1 MGFGRCLAAVLILLT
16 AACASTEPLG
26 DRESPEAVIRLESER
41 IVLQA
46 RGEAPRLTMQLRLAC
61 DALPCDP
68 QEGVLVFVSHRS
80 DEIYRDEH
88 TITIAAGGVEIV
100 YPGPAYG
107 APRYENRDL
116 SEQIT
121 VPIAFDDVREIAQAD
136 SVIGRLGPT
145 RWTVPYERRRSLR
158 SIVRQLEP

>member
-1 MGFGRCLAAVLILLT
+1 MGFGRCLAPVLILLT

-26 DRESPEAVIRLESER
+26 DRDAPDAVIRVESER

-46 RGEAPRLTMQLRLAC
+46 RGQAPRLTMQLRLTC
-61 DALPCDP
+61 EALPCDP
-68 QEGVLVFVSHRS
+68 QDGVLVFVSHRS
-80 DEIYRDEH
+80 GETYRDDH
-88 TITIAAGGVEIV
+88 TITIAAGGVEIA

-107 APRYENRDL
+107 APQYQNRDL
-116 SEQIT
+116 SEQIA

-136 SVIGRLGPT
+136 SVVGRVGPT
-145 RWTVPYERRRSLR
+145 RWTLPYERRHSLR